1 MTYLQNVTMI
11 IFQSLWKN
19 LFRIIFIDFFKKKW
33 RSKHNM
39 QMRKRNAY
47 ILQKF
52 RKKICLLA
60 YSAVVHS
67 HSVFFYNYSLQNFWF
82 AVFWGKLFSNTRRK
96 RRCKII
102 LLHIEKDEHWYT
114 KSKVTTS
121 IRIVEGIINF
131 IDHKIY

>member
-47 ILQKF
+47 IPTKFSQKNLF
-52 RKKICLLA
+52 ACLFCCRVYTFCFFPINILNKIFDFFSVNFLA
-60 YSAVVHS
+60 ILVESVDIKFFSFTLGRMYADKLNQKHS
-67 HSVFFYNYSLQNFWF
+67 KNY
-82 AVFWGKLFSNTRRK
+82 
-96 RRCKII
+96 
-102 LLHIEKDEHWYT
+102 
-114 KSKVTTS
+114 
-121 IRIVEGIINF
+121 
-131 IDHKIY
+131 

>member
-60 YSAVVHS
+60 YSAVVYI
-67 HSVFFYNYSLQNFWF
+67 HSVFFQSIFLTKFSIFF
-82 AVFWGKLFSNTRRK
+82 AVNFLAILVERVDIKFFSFTLGRMYADKLNQKHSKNYWRFSS
-96 RRCKII
+96 CSKI
-102 LLHIEKDEHWYT
+102 LAAAT
-114 KSKVTTS
+114 
-121 IRIVEGIINF
+121 N
-131 IDHKIY
+131 